1 MNHPGGAKWRPYVFV
16 SMITFA
22 RPNARVIVLSLFS
35 SKNKEKPPTEQQ
47 ALSWLT
53 LRIASA
59 S

>member
-1 MNHPGGAKWRPYVFV
+1 
-16 SMITFA
+16 MITFA